1 MPRICGPPP
10 LALVAVVAAAVVVS
24 VEGEEEEAVVVVV
37 ATGPPCSASKSRL
50 FLRERA
56 TEGSMPRLDFETREA
71 AGFTLWWRSCFHLPW
86 PLPASA
92 PEPEEG
98 EEGVESARPWEG
110 GRVVR

>member
-10 LALVAVVAAAVVVS
+10 LALVIVVVAAAVVVS
-24 VEGEEEEAVVVVV
+24 MEGEEEAVVVAV

-56 TEGSMPRLDFETREA
+56 TEGSTLKLDFETREA

-98 EEGVESARPWEG
+98 EEAVESARPWEG